1 MLAKYII
8 RSASYS
14 DRLRNQVPSASQT
27 PSLGPL
33 ESRVA
38 MEGKLNALLPHKK
51 FGLGFV
57 SFPTS
62 LYRAKDS
69 SEEINKS

>member
-1 MLAKYII
+1 
-8 RSASYS
+8 
-14 DRLRNQVPSASQT
+14 
-27 PSLGPL
+27 
-33 ESRVA
+33 